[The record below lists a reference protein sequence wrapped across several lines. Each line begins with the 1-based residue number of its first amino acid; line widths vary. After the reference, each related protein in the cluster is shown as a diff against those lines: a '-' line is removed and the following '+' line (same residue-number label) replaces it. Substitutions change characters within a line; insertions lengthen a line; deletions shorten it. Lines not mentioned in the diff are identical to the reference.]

1 MRKNVVITA
10 VIRRVKVWSAC
21 MAVCV
26 CSFGLFSCDDYDDTD
41 IRNDIE
47 NLEDRVAA
55 LEEWQQSVNTNIQ
68 SLQGVVAALESRD
81 YITGVTPIK
90 EGDKEVGYTITFQN
104 GEPITIKNGE
114 NGSTP
119 VIGVA
124 KDADGTYYWTLD
136 GEALTDEDGNKIYLT
151 GGKGEDGKDAIAPQV
166 RINPTSNEWEIS
178 TDGGKTWKSTGV
190 KATGETGAQGPQG
203 KPGDSIFSGVDATT
217 DPNSVT
223 FTLANGTK
231 ITVPRVSTLLEITAE
246 KDANTFTV
254 TNSLLSTTGNVVDIR
269 VESENADGTTIVT
282 RAVDTRWTIESS
294 FSGNVLTI
302 VAKPAQAVKYN
313 EKALLKVTV
322 SNADGKVLATGQTT
336 FENKLLSE
344 NQKVVST
351 TDELTNALQDE
362 AITYVAL
369 EEDVTLPDNLSQS
382 LIISSDKEID
392 LNGKT
397 LECKKDGT
405 TILAITEGNV
415 SFSNGT
421 IAFHNT
427 YDGGNKS
434 DIVVGVDK
442 SQDKSDEVV
451 STATATFSNV
461 KLSGSI
467 YVSYGSTVEISD
479 SEINTELYGICT
491 NANASDEETSPITV
505 SISNTK
511 LTGETPIFI
520 NVPATLTMDNCTII
534 GGWQGVMM
542 RGGTATISN
551 STISL
556 QESYAEPVE
565 GTDWQKDRQSGK
577 DADWGQGN
585 EVAIAGITMGNNTTS
600 AYQYPTAVTLKNTSV
615 SGYAGY
621 WAVYA
626 DATEKCT
633 VTFTY
638 DNACTFSPSLDA
650 DKSFKQGKGA
660 GNEYITVIDG
670 SGTSTTY

>member
-1 MRKNVVITA
+1 
-10 VIRRVKVWSAC
+10 
-21 MAVCV
+21 MAVCA

-68 SLQGVVAALESRD
+68 SLQGLVAALESRD

-90 EGDKEVGYTITFQN
+90 EGDEEVGYTITFQN

-119 VIGVA
+119 AIGIA
-124 KDADGTYYWTLD
+124 KDTDGRYYWTLD
-136 GEALTDEDGNKIYLT
+136 GEALTDEDGNKVYLT
-151 GGKGEDGKDAIAPQV
+151 GGKGEAGKDAVAPQV

-190 KATGETGAQGPQG
+190 KATGATGPQGPQG
-203 KPGDSIFSGVDATT
+203 KPGDSIFSGVDTTT

-231 ITVPRVSTLLEITAE
+231 ITVPRISTMLSIEASE
-246 KDANTFTV
+246 SEDNTFTV
-254 TNSLLSTTGNVVDIR
+254 TSSLFNETNNVVDIR

-294 FSGNVLTI
+294 LAGNVMTI

-322 SNADGKVLATGQTT
+322 SNADGKVLATGQTV
-336 FENKLLSE
+336 FENKLTSE
-344 NQKVVST
+344 NQKVVAT
-351 TDELTNALQDE
+351 EEALTEALQD
-362 AITYVAL
+362 ASITYVAL
-369 EEDVTLPDNLSQS
+369 EKDVTLPNDLSQS

-397 LECKKDGT
+397 LECQKDGM

-427 YDGGNKS
+427 YAVGGGIT
-434 DIVVGVDK
+434 DIVVGEDDK
-442 SQDKSDEVV
+442 GNAVTTAVV
-451 STATATFSNV
+451 TFDNI
-461 KLSGSI
+461 KLSGGV
-467 YVSYGSTVEISD
+467 YVKYGSTVEVVD
-479 SEINTELYGICT
+479 SEINAELYGIST
-491 NANASDEETSPITV
+491 NAYSSNENTSPITV
-505 SISNTK
+505 NISNTK
-511 LTGETPIFI
+511 LTGETPVFI
-520 NVPATLTMDNCTII
+520 NVPATLTMDNCTVI

-556 QESYAEPVE
+556 QESYATPVE
-565 GTDWQKDRQSGK
+565 GTNWQKDRQSGSS
-577 DADWGQGN
+577 ASWGSGN
-585 EVAIAGITMGNNTTS
+585 EVAIAGITMGNNTPN
-600 AYQYPTAVTLKNTSV
+600 AYQYPTVVTLKNTSV
-615 SGYAGY
+615 SGYEGY

-633 VTFTY
+633 VKFTY
-638 DNACTFSPSLDA
+638 DNACTFSPSLNA

-660 GNEYITVIDG
+660 GNNYITVIDG